1 MGMKKIRIC
10 AVAIVLFAVAAI
22 IIRQHQRANQLGKEI
37 AVLRDQAERTALLE
51 EENQLLAD
59 QLKAAT
65 ERTQADARELA
76 RLRGQVT
83 TMRQTEEEN
92 VRSKVEHEG
101 SAKQRTQT
109 EEEEAPYDRLFG
121 AGGNMRMRHAMRWG
135 YALISYASEHQG
147 QFPSSFEEASSFLG
161 PDDVTPD
168 EKAQTALTADQYEM
182 LYHGRREDMTN
193 PPPEGAIII
202 REKQPWQTSKGT
214 WARTYIY
221 GNGVGTIHTEPDGNF
236 EKWESVRIPK
246 TSGQ

>member
-1 MGMKKIRIC
+1 MGLKKIRIG
-10 AVAIVLFAVAAI
+10 AVAVVLFAVAAV
-22 IIRQHQRANQLGKEI
+22 IIRQHQRADHLGKEI
-37 AVLRDQAERTALLE
+37 AILRDQAERTAFLQ
-51 EENQLLAD
+51 EENQRLAE
-59 QLKAAT
+59 QLEAAT

-76 RLRGQVT
+76 RLRGQAS
-83 TMRQTEEEN
+83 TMRQTEQEN
-92 VRSKVEHEG
+92 VRLKAERESSTKEP
-101 SAKQRTQT
+101 TQT
-109 EEEEAPYDRLFG
+109 EKEEAPYDRLFG
-121 AGGNMRMRHAMRWG
+121 AGSNMRMSHAMRWG

-147 QFPSSFEEASSFLG
+147 QFPSSFEEALSFLG

-182 LYHGRREDMTN
+182 LYHGRRENMTN

-202 REKQPWQTSKGT
+202 RGKQPWQTSEGK

-221 GNGVGTIHTEPDGNF
+221 GNGFGTIHSEPDGNF